1 MTHRIFS
8 TPVAVVYDL
17 YTKKVIRKGQSVET
31 MDEIMCWLTQL
42 TSREFH
48 SLIDS
53 NATFEEF
60 FAQVTLNP
68 AADRI
73 SGSICGVKIQ
83 EISDPLMK
91 KVRYL
96 DKVVDEVAQGKS
108 VEKITSR
115 LLASA

>member
-17 YTKKVIRKGQSVET
+17 YVKKVERKGQSVEA
-31 MDEIMCWLTQL
+31 MDDMIGWLTQL
-42 TSREFH
+42 EPNQLH
-48 SLIDS
+48 ALIDS
-53 NATFEEF
+53 QATFEEF

-68 AADRI
+68 AADNI

-83 EISDPLMK
+83 EIDDPLMK

-96 DKVVDEVAQGKS
+96 DKVVDEIANGKS
-108 VEKITSR
+108 VEKITSK
-115 LLASA
+115 LVG